1 MLIGDKKSAV
11 SESQAIPQ
19 AKPDPET
26 AISAGETSKLQK
38 EGNEEPGSKYGSV
51 EDDDTLPESHYGS
64 ARESEYLS
72 DESAYS
78 AEGADHDDH
87 GMFVCLFSSIISY
100 NE

>member
-51 EDDDTLPESHYGS
+51 EDDDTLPESRYGS

-87 GMFVCLFSSIISY
+87 GMWLACTS
-100 NE
+100 N